1 MGYYYILWLAWLSR
15 FKIPGGSE
23 ALEQW
28 LSSIRIFKGIEF
40 KNSHNG
46 KNKIHITAHIL
57 CNDIQCIEY
66 VYKNA

>member
-40 KNSHNG
+40 KNSHY
-46 KNKIHITAHIL
+46 
-57 CNDIQCIEY
+57 DQ
-66 VYKNA
+66 